1 MHLYRCGLVLHDYLF
16 FATTE
21 RGKVAET
28 GPFVHNYAL
37 TYALGWARSRWRT
50 EVQEPHYPEELAAA
64 WRAEAAYVTPAAL
77 LEGGYIISQYNTM
90 PESYD
95 LGKPISAAYPDWGFA
110 KCLRPAA
117 HLRFYVLSREHKV
130 FPRYIRLGKFMAKA
144 ELRAEHAR
152 QLTPA
157 TGPCQADTLLAWD
170 DLAIKPQVFDIRAD
184 ALPTRLVNHAHFAD
198 VPHLRARFPD
208 GEVTLPLAAGYMAA
222 AGEQTKKA
230 FNRCKRCK
238 EALKFLETALCNSW

>member
-1 MHLYRCGLVLHDYLF
+1 MHLYRCDLVLHDYLF

-37 TYALGWARSRWRT
+37 TYALG
-50 EVQEPHYPEELAAA
+50 
-64 WRAEAAYVTPAAL
+64 
-77 LEGGYIISQYNTM
+77 
-90 PESYD
+90 
-95 LGKPISAAYPDWGFA
+95 KPISAAYPDWGFA

-117 HLRFYVLSREHKV
+117 HFCFYVLSRERKV

-144 ELRAEHAR
+144 ELWAEHAR
-152 QLTPA
+152 QLAPA

-170 DLAIKPQVFDIRAD
+170 DLAVKPQVFDLRAD

-198 VPHLRARFPD
+198 VPHLRAHFPD
-208 GEVTLPLAAGYMAA
+208 GEVTLPLATGYMAA
-222 AGEQTKKA
+222 ADERTKKE
-230 FNRCKRCK
+230 FKRCK
-238 EALKFLETALCNSW
+238 HCTEALKFLETALCNSW

>member
-1 MHLYRCGLVLHDYLF
+1 MHLYRCELVLHDYLF

-37 TYALGWARSRWRT
+37 TYALGWAHSPWRS

-64 WRAEAAYVTPAAL
+64 WRAEAAYVMPAAL
-77 LEGGYIISQYNTM
+77 IQGGYIISQYNTM

-95 LGKPISAAYPDWGFA
+95 LGKPTSAAYPDWGFA

-117 HLRFYVLSREHKV
+117 HFRFYVLSRERKG

-144 ELRAEHAR
+144 ELRVEHAQ
-152 QLTPA
+152 QLSRA
-157 TGPCQADTLLAWD
+157 VGPCQADTLLAWD
-170 DLAIKPQVFDIRAD
+170 DLAVKPFVFDLRAD
-184 ALPTRLVNHAHFAD
+184 ALPTRLVNHACFAD
-198 VPHLRARFPD
+198 VPYLKARFPN
-208 GEVTLPLAAGYMAA
+208 GEVALPLAAGYMAA
-222 AGEQTKKA
+222 VEERTKKV
-230 FNRCKRCK
+230 FERCKRCK
-238 EALKFLETALCNSW
+238 ESLKFLETALCDSW